1 VTPILR
7 TLRGRR
13 SLRPKEFGMK
23 WLKRLAILILA
34 LAALLVGGGLLL
46 SPRYHLERS
55 VIVQAPADK
64 VYALVADPHHWP
76 QWTVW
81 NQRDPAMTIAYF
93 GAPSGEGS
101 GWSWQ
106 SASQGDGKMTLT
118 AVTPDQRVAYDL
130 YFPEM
135 DSTSTGDLRFE
146 LDGRG
151 TRVTW
156 SMDGDMGANPMHRWM
171 GLMMDKLVGP
181 DFEAGLANLKTLA
194 EKP

>member
-1 VTPILR
+1 
-7 TLRGRR
+7 
-13 SLRPKEFGMK
+13 MK

-81 NQRDPAMTIAYF
+81 NQRDPAMAIHYF
-93 GAPSGEGS
+93 GAPSGEGA

-156 SMDGDMGANPMHRWM
+156 SMDGDMGANPLHRWM
-171 GLMMDKLVGP
+171 GLMMDRLVGP